1 MDAKRYKKLKRILLI
16 TLAALITI
24 VVFVISFANS
34 NNIPDWN
41 DIYRSMGL
49 LPEEEKADFV
59 RFLDVGQGDSILISS
74 NGYNAVIDTGPSESA
89 DELIEELKKEN
100 IEEIDVLLLTHLHF
114 DHVGGIEQLIENF
127 KIKNLIIPDLT
138 SGLEGYAAGKAA
150 KESVIAA
157 NGGVFRA
164 QEGMKVDI
172 GDFEI
177 TVLGYYP
184 EMKEENDRSIITAAK
199 IEDFRFLFMADA
211 HEGTESRLILEGIN
225 VDSDVIKIGHHGSK
239 TSSDLDFLKT
249 VSPDYAVI
257 SVGAD
262 NSYNHPNGA
271 IITRLESLDAEVY
284 RTDNNGSITFYIE
297 DGELKPLTEYKN

>member
-100 IEEIDVLLLTHLHF
+100 IEEIDVLLLT
-114 DHVGGIEQLIENF
+114 
-127 KIKNLIIPDLT
+127 
-138 SGLEGYAAGKAA
+138 
-150 KESVIAA
+150 
-157 NGGVFRA
+157 
-164 QEGMKVDI
+164 
-172 GDFEI
+172 
-177 TVLGYYP
+177 
-184 EMKEENDRSIITAAK
+184 
-199 IEDFRFLFMADA
+199 
-211 HEGTESRLILEGIN
+211 
-225 VDSDVIKIGHHGSK
+225 
-239 TSSDLDFLKT
+239 
-249 VSPDYAVI
+249 
-257 SVGAD
+257 
-262 NSYNHPNGA
+262 
-271 IITRLESLDAEVY
+271 
-284 RTDNNGSITFYIE
+284 
-297 DGELKPLTEYKN
+297 